1 MAGFRELSTVDVIR
15 AATAIY
21 LQSSSHSSSN
31 LSLLDHFCGG
41 SAINISEEESKDV
54 ELVHLLI
61 LCAEKIGSQQ
71 FDRASTLLDHC
82 ENFSS
87 KIGNSVER
95 VVHYFVKALQERF
108 NRETG
113 KITSKRVKGEEIQL
127 LQPEETILSL
137 RPALVACYK
146 ESSFYQATLF
156 AGTQAIIERVAS
168 AKRIHLIDLA
178 IRSGSH
184 CIVLMQALATRQECP
199 VELLKITA
207 VGSSSK
213 QRMEETGKR
222 LAYFAETWNLPF
234 SFKIVLV
241 TETKDLNE
249 DKFDLNA
256 GEAVAVYSPI
266 LLSRTRHPDFLI
278 KMLRKISPCV
288 MVVIEVEANHT
299 SQNFEDRFFE
309 VLFHYSASF
318 DCLKVSMARCDPERV
333 TFEEMYLGV
342 TTAFSFCLE
351 VPSVWEKYVDETRHG
366 EQISDG
372 RVLRTGVF
380 RKSLVRGGTG
390 AEVSC
395 SSTSTSSARPI
406 FCKRHKVIPARGREA
421 RRPGR
426 RQLARHAPQPENL
439 GTTATLSPESWRNT
453 QDLTEPRQPRF
464 PQNRGVTRKISQNR
478 GVTRKIPRLPI
489 TQQSESH
496 TVWKKSGKL
505 GFRGSLQK
513 GSQRR

>member
-31 LSLLDHFCGG
+31 LSLLYHFCGG

-113 KITSKRVKGEEIQL
+113 KITSKRVKGEEIKL

-184 CIVLMQALATRQECP
+184 CMVLMQALATRQECP

-234 SFKIVLV
+234 SFKIVMV

-288 MVVIEVEANHT
+288 MVIIEVEANHN

-333 TFEEMYLGV
+333 TFEEMYLGQHIRNIIA
-342 TTAFSFCLE
+342 TEGEERIF
-351 VPSVWEKYVDETRHG
+351 RHMK
-366 EQISDG
+366 IDAW
-372 RVLRTGVF
+372 
-380 RKSLVRGGTG
+380 RKFFHRFGMVE
-390 AEVSC
+390 AEL
-395 SSTSTSSARPI
+395 STSSLFQAEL
-406 FCKRHKVIPARGREA
+406 VIKNFAFASYLTLDRNGQCLIVGWKGSP
-421 RRPGR
+421 
-426 RQLARHAPQPENL
+426 QLS
-439 GTTATLSPESWRNT
+439 LS
-453 QDLTEPRQPRF
+453 
-464 PQNRGVTRKISQNR
+464 
-478 GVTRKIPRLPI
+478 
-489 TQQSESH
+489 
-496 TVWKKSGKL
+496 VWKFHQNK
-505 GFRGSLQK
+505 
-513 GSQRR
+513 RRTALRIL

>member
-31 LSLLDHFCGG
+31 LSLLYHFCGG

-113 KITSKRVKGEEIQL
+113 KITSKRVKGEEIKL

-184 CIVLMQALATRQECP
+184 CMVLMQALATRQECP
-199 VELLKITA
+199 VKLLKITA

-234 SFKIVLV
+234 SFKIVMV

-288 MVVIEVEANHT
+288 MVIIEVEANHN

-333 TFEEMYLGV
+333 TFEEMYLGQHIRNIIA
-342 TTAFSFCLE
+342 TEGEERIF
-351 VPSVWEKYVDETRHG
+351 RHMK
-366 EQISDG
+366 IDAW
-372 RVLRTGVF
+372 
-380 RKSLVRGGTG
+380 RKFFHRFGMVE
-390 AEVSC
+390 AEL
-395 SSTSTSSARPI
+395 STSSLFQAELDNSFLPVVQYAGMQAI
-406 FCKRHKVIPARGREA
+406 AENVASAKRVIS
-421 RRPGR
+421 
-426 RQLARHAPQPENL
+426 L
-439 GTTATLSPESWRNT
+439 TL
-453 QDLTEPRQPRF
+453 
-464 PQNRGVTRKISQNR
+464 
-478 GVTRKIPRLPI
+478 
-489 TQQSESH
+489 QSEVEH
-496 TVWKKSGKL
+496 TQPLATRQECPLELLKATAVRTTSKQKVEETGKMFAYFAETL
-505 GFRGSLQK
+505 NLPFSSKIAFATETRDLRK
-513 GSQRR
+513 GIFELNTGEELAV

>member
-41 SAINISEEESKDV
+41 SAINISGEESKDV

-113 KITSKRVKGEEIQL
+113 KITSKRVKGEEIKL

-184 CIVLMQALATRQECP
+184 CMVLMQALATRQECP

-234 SFKIVLV
+234 SFKIVMV

-288 MVVIEVEANHT
+288 MVIIEVEANHN

-333 TFEEMYLGV
+333 TFEEMYLGQHIRNIIA
-342 TTAFSFCLE
+342 TEGEERIF
-351 VPSVWEKYVDETRHG
+351 RHMK
-366 EQISDG
+366 IDAW
-372 RVLRTGVF
+372 
-380 RKSLVRGGTG
+380 RKFFHRFGMVE
-390 AEVSC
+390 AEL
-395 SSTSTSSARPI
+395 STSSLFQAELDNSFLPVVQE
-406 FCKRHKVIPARGREA
+406 FAYGVQNSVLSLLHGQAEKGTVFGFGRGRFEYM
-421 RRPGR
+421 RR
-426 RQLARHAPQPENL
+426 N
-439 GTTATLSPESWRNT
+439 
-453 QDLTEPRQPRF
+453 
-464 PQNRGVTRKISQNR
+464 GV
-478 GVTRKIPRLPI
+478 GV
-489 TQQSESH
+489 
-496 TVWKKSGKL
+496 
-505 GFRGSLQK
+505 
-513 GSQRR
+513 

>member
-113 KITSKRVKGEEIQL
+113 KITSKRVKGEEIKL

-184 CIVLMQALATRQECP
+184 CMVLMQALATRQN
-199 VELLKITA
+199 VQLSFLRLLQLDHHQ
-207 VGSSSK
+207 SK
-213 QRMEETGKR
+213 EWRRQVKGWLT
-222 LAYFAETWNLPF
+222 
-234 SFKIVLV
+234 
-241 TETKDLNE
+241 
-249 DKFDLNA
+249 
-256 GEAVAVYSPI
+256 
-266 LLSRTRHPDFLI
+266 LL
-278 KMLRKISPCV
+278 
-288 MVVIEVEANHT
+288 
-299 SQNFEDRFFE
+299 
-309 VLFHYSASF
+309 
-318 DCLKVSMARCDPERV
+318 
-333 TFEEMYLGV
+333 
-342 TTAFSFCLE
+342 
-351 VPSVWEKYVDETRHG
+351 
-366 EQISDG
+366 
-372 RVLRTGVF
+372 
-380 RKSLVRGGTG
+380 
-390 AEVSC
+390 
-395 SSTSTSSARPI
+395 
-406 FCKRHKVIPARGREA
+406 
-421 RRPGR
+421 RPGTYPFH
-426 RQLARHAPQPENL
+426 L
-439 GTTATLSPESWRNT
+439 
-453 QDLTEPRQPRF
+453 
-464 PQNRGVTRKISQNR
+464 
-478 GVTRKIPRLPI
+478 RLL
-489 TQQSESH
+489 
-496 TVWKKSGKL
+496 W
-505 GFRGSLQK
+505 
-513 GSQRR
+513 